1 MKPLTEPTRYSC
13 TERTQ
18 GDPAWAAAAT
28 GLVQP
33 IRTPPPATATFI
45 TRRDRAPAR
54 VRYIGLQT
62 TGSHDPWQSPAK
74 PCALEPPI
82 CVLGAGDPCCR
93 YGSQMEHSV
102 RTGPRVLGRGCGQ
115 PSGMG
120 LGRCRRAAFVRL
132 GLTRV
137 VLGQRVEGTVEVVDA
152 VVQFA
157 LEPFGQAVPVLGS
170 WDVAFGQFG
179 QGGPDLGDGQ
189 AHPLAGADHGDAAQ
203 HIPVVAPLVAGGAV
217 AADQSLPFVE
227 PQR

>member
-18 GDPAWAAAAT
+18 GDPASAAAAT

-120 LGRCRRAAFVRL
+120 LGRCRRAASFRL
-132 GLTRV
+132 CPTPGGLGPPV
-137 VLGQRVEGTVEVVDA
+137 GGTAE
-152 VVQFA
+152 
-157 LEPFGQAVPVLGS
+157 L
-170 WDVAFGQFG
+170 
-179 QGGPDLGDGQ
+179 
-189 AHPLAGADHGDAAQ
+189 
-203 HIPVVAPLVAGGAV
+203 VVAVAPAPLQPFAPRVP
-217 AADQSLPFVE
+217 LP
-227 PQR
+227 PSS

>member
-18 GDPAWAAAAT
+18 GDPASAAAAT

-132 GLTRV
+132 CLTPV
-137 VLGQRVEGTVEVVDA
+137 VLGQRLEGTVEVVDA
-152 VVQFA
+152 VVQFP
-157 LEPFGQAVPVLGS
+157 LEPFGQAGPVLRALG
-170 WDVAFGQFG
+170 VGLRQFG
-179 QGGPDLGDGQ
+179 PSRPDLRRCEG
-189 AHPLAGADHGDAAQ
+189 HP
-203 HIPVVAPLVAGGAV
+203 
-217 AADQSLPFVE
+217 
-227 PQR
+227 